1 MAEHNDFGAKG
12 ENLALEFLAAKGY
25 KILETNWHSGHAEID
40 IIAQSGPFLVVV
52 EVKARGSDFTMP
64 QEAVN
69 KKKQRLLV
77 KAAENYVL
85 SKNISLE
92 VRFDIVTVVS
102 YNGKFKITHI
112 ENAFYPLL

>member
-12 ENLALEFLAAKGY
+12 ENLALEFLIAKGY
-25 KILETNWHSGHAEID
+25 KILETNWHSGHSEID
-40 IIAQSGPFLVVV
+40 IIAQNGPFLVIV
-52 EVKARGSDFTMP
+52 EVKARGSDFVLP

-77 KAAENYVL
+77 KAAEDYVL

-102 YNGKFKITHI
+102 YNGKFKIAHI